1 MLPFQVPALRERPE
15 DIALL
20 SDYFLR
26 KFCSSFSKELKG
38 FSSEATDFLIKRPWR
53 GNVRE
58 FENLVQRAVLLCK
71 EDLIGVQDFMLD
83 DQASPEMVPSGIKEM
98 EKDLILKTLR
108 ETNGNKAKAAKLL
121 GVTARTIRNKLEEY
135 GKDFPAVGKN

>member
-1 MLPFQVPALRERPE
+1 
-15 DIALL
+15 
-20 SDYFLR
+20 
-26 KFCSSFSKELKG
+26 
-38 FSSEATDFLIKRPWR
+38 
-53 GNVRE
+53 
-58 FENLVQRAVLLCK
+58 
-71 EDLIGVQDFMLD
+71 MLD